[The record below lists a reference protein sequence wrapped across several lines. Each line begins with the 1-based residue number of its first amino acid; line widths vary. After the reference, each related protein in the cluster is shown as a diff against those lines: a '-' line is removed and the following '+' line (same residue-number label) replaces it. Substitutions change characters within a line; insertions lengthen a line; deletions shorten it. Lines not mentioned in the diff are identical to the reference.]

1 MKLKNS
7 EITPILMML
16 AAYNQKDGSL
26 VGGLLSEK
34 MSLGL
39 RRRLQKIRKSMLEKH
54 EELVKDTEEIKKL
67 PEAEQEAEFK
77 KLFDE
82 EVEVSFDP
90 ASMDMIEAIDTNFNY
105 DMTLLEKIAQ

>member
-7 EITPILMML
+7 EINQILMLL
-16 AAYNQKDGSL
+16 AQYNAKDGTM

-34 MSLGL
+34 MTLGL
-39 RRRLQKIRKSMLEKH
+39 RRRLQKIRAAILVKH
-54 EELVKDTEEIKKL
+54 EELVKDAEEIKKL

-82 EVEVSFDP
+82 EVEITFEP
-90 ASMDMIEAIDTNFNY
+90 ASLEMIEAIDTNINY
-105 DMTLLEKIAQ
+105 EMTLIEKIAQ